1 MTKSNYSFE
10 FTSGVIGY
18 PILFVLLIWITFWA
32 ELRLGLNLKTYG
44 IYPRELNGLIGI
56 FTSVFIH
63 GSLSHLY
70 NNTIPLF
77 VLAICL
83 FYFYRPV
90 AWKVTI
96 FGIFLSGFIT
106 WIIGKS
112 AFHIGSSSLIYVF
125 MSFLLFKGL
134 ISKHYRL
141 IALSFIIV
149 FFYGGMIW
157 YIFPVKAKMSWEG
170 HLSGFITGLVFA
182 FLYKT
187 TPLVETYSWEE
198 EEYDKTEDPFMKHF
212 DSNGNFIEFPAN
224 ENDNDVKVNY
234 KFKSDD

>member
-1 MTKSNYSFE
+1 MKSNYSFE

-18 PILFVLLIWITFWA
+18 PILFVLLIWIAFWA
-32 ELRLGLNLKTYG
+32 ELRFGLNLKTYG
-44 IYPRELNGLIGI
+44 IYPRELNGLIGV

-70 NNTIPLF
+70 NNTMPLF

-96 FGIFLSGFIT
+96 FGIVLSGFIT

-112 AFHIGSSSLIYVF
+112 AFHIGSSSLVYVF

-134 ISKHYRL
+134 ISRHYRL

-149 FFYGGMIW
+149 FLYGGMIW
-157 YIFPVKAKMSWEG
+157 YIFPIKSKMSWEG

-187 TPLVETYSWEE
+187 KPLVETYSWEE

-212 DSNGNFIEFPAN
+212 DPNGNFIEFPN
-224 ENDNDVKVNY
+224 SEDNNDIKVNY

>member
-1 MTKSNYSFE
+1 MKSNYSFE

-18 PILFVLLIWITFWA
+18 PILFVLLIWIAFWA
-32 ELRLGLNLKTYG
+32 ELRFGLNLKTYG
-44 IYPRELNGLIGI
+44 IYPRELNGLIGV

-96 FGIFLSGFIT
+96 FGIVLSGFIT

-112 AFHIGSSSLIYVF
+112 AFHIGSSSLVYVF

-134 ISKHYRL
+134 ISRHYRL

-149 FFYGGMIW
+149 FLYGGMIW
-157 YIFPVKAKMSWEG
+157 YIFPIKAKMSWEG

-187 TPLVETYSWEE
+187 KPLVETYSWEE
-198 EEYDKTEDPFMKHF
+198 EEYNKTEDPFMKHF
-212 DSNGNFIEFPAN
+212 DPNGNFIEFPN
-224 ENDNDVKVNY
+224 IEDNNDIKVNY

>member
-1 MTKSNYSFE
+1 MKSNYSFE

-18 PILFVLLIWITFWA
+18 PILFVLLIWIAFWA
-32 ELRLGLNLKTYG
+32 ELRFGLNLKTYG
-44 IYPRELNGLIGI
+44 IYPRELNGLIGV

-96 FGIFLSGFIT
+96 FGIVLSGFIT

-112 AFHIGSSSLIYVF
+112 AFHIGSSSLVYVF

-134 ISKHYRL
+134 ISRHYRL

-149 FFYGGMIW
+149 FLYGGMIW
-157 YIFPVKAKMSWEG
+157 YIFPIKSKMSWEG

-187 TPLVETYSWEE
+187 KPLVETYSWEE

-212 DSNGNFIEFPAN
+212 DPNGNFIEFPN
-224 ENDNDVKVNY
+224 SEDNNDIKVNY

>member
-1 MTKSNYSFE
+1 MKSNYSFE

-18 PILFVLLIWITFWA
+18 PILFVLLIWIAFWA
-32 ELRLGLNLKTYG
+32 ELRFGLNLKTYG
-44 IYPRELNGLIGI
+44 IYPRELNGLIGV

-96 FGIFLSGFIT
+96 FGIVLSGFIT

-112 AFHIGSSSLIYVF
+112 AIHIGSSSLVYVF

-134 ISKHYRL
+134 ISRHYRL

-149 FFYGGMIW
+149 FLYGGMIW
-157 YIFPVKAKMSWEG
+157 YIFPIKAKMSWEG

-187 TPLVETYSWEE
+187 KPLVETYSWEE

-212 DSNGNFIEFPAN
+212 DPNGNFIEFPN
-224 ENDNDVKVNY
+224 SEDNNDIKVNY

>member
-1 MTKSNYSFE
+1 MMKSNYSFE

-18 PILFVLLIWITFWA
+18 PILFVLLIWITFWV
-32 ELRLGLNLKTYG
+32 ELRFGLNLKTYG

-112 AFHIGSSSLIYVF
+112 TFHIGSSSLIYVF

-187 TPLVETYSWEE
+187 TPLVETYSWED

-212 DSNGNFIEFPAN
+212 DSNGNFIEFPDN

>member
-1 MTKSNYSFE
+1 MKSNYSFE

-18 PILFVLLIWITFWA
+18 PILFVLLIWIAFWA
-32 ELRLGLNLKTYG
+32 ELRFGLNLKTYG
-44 IYPRELNGLIGI
+44 IYPRELNGLIGV

-96 FGIFLSGFIT
+96 FGIVLSGFIT

-112 AFHIGSSSLIYVF
+112 AFHIGSSSLVYVF

-134 ISKHYRL
+134 ISRHYRL

-149 FFYGGMIW
+149 FLYGGMIW
-157 YIFPVKAKMSWEG
+157 YIFPIKAKMSWEG

-187 TPLVETYSWEE
+187 KPLVETYSWEE

-212 DSNGNFIEFPAN
+212 DPNGNFIEFPNN
-224 ENDNDVKVNY
+224 ENDSDVKVNY

>member
-1 MTKSNYSFE
+1 MKSNYSFE

-18 PILFVLLIWITFWA
+18 PILFVLLIWIAFWA
-32 ELRLGLNLKTYG
+32 ELRFGLNLKTYG
-44 IYPRELNGLIGI
+44 IYPRELNGLIGV

-96 FGIFLSGFIT
+96 FGIVLSGFIT
-106 WIIGKS
+106 WMIGKS
-112 AFHIGSSSLIYVF
+112 AFHIGSSSLVYVF

-134 ISKHYRL
+134 ISRHYRL

-149 FFYGGMIW
+149 FLYGGMIW
-157 YIFPVKAKMSWEG
+157 YIFPIKAKMSWEG

-187 TPLVETYSWEE
+187 KPLVETYSWEE

-212 DSNGNFIEFPAN
+212 DPNGNFIEFPN
-224 ENDNDVKVNY
+224 SEDNNDIKVNY

>member
-1 MTKSNYSFE
+1 MMKSNYSFE

-32 ELRLGLNLKTYG
+32 ELRFGLNLKTYG

-187 TPLVETYSWEE
+187 TPLVETYSWED

-212 DSNGNFIEFPAN
+212 DSNGNFIEFPDN

>member
-1 MTKSNYSFE
+1 MKSNYSFE

-18 PILFVLLIWITFWA
+18 PILFVLLIWIAFWA
-32 ELRLGLNLKTYG
+32 ELRFGLNLKTYG
-44 IYPRELNGLIGI
+44 IYPRELNGLIGV

-96 FGIFLSGFIT
+96 FGIVLSGFIT

-112 AFHIGSSSLIYVF
+112 AFHIGSSSLVYVF

-134 ISKHYRL
+134 ISRHYRL

-149 FFYGGMIW
+149 FLYGGMIW
-157 YIFPVKAKMSWEG
+157 YIFPIKAKMSWEG

-187 TPLVETYSWEE
+187 KPLVETYSWEE

-212 DSNGNFIEFPAN
+212 DPNGNFIEFPN
-224 ENDNDVKVNY
+224 SEDNNDIKVNY

>member
-1 MTKSNYSFE
+1 MKSNYSFE

-32 ELRLGLNLKTYG
+32 ELRFGLNLKTYG

-96 FGIFLSGFIT
+96 FGIFLSGF
-106 WIIGKS
+106 
-112 AFHIGSSSLIYVF
+112 
-125 MSFLLFKGL
+125 
-134 ISKHYRL
+134 YRD
-141 IALSFIIV
+141 FQ
-149 FFYGGMIW
+149 G
-157 YIFPVKAKMSWEG
+157 E
-170 HLSGFITGLVFA
+170 
-182 FLYKT
+182 
-187 TPLVETYSWEE
+187 
-198 EEYDKTEDPFMKHF
+198 
-212 DSNGNFIEFPAN
+212 
-224 ENDNDVKVNY
+224 
-234 KFKSDD
+234 